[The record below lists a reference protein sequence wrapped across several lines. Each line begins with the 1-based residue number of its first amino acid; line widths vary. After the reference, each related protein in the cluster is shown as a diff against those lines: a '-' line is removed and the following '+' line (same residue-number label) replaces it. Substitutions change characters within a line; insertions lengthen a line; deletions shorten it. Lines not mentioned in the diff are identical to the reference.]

1 MMCRDSD
8 VILTIYYFVN
18 MERKKRSRHEA
29 LEKGI
34 PSLNIELN
42 KDKYKIS
49 WFSTSY
55 VSLLLLGE

>member
-8 VILTIYYFVN
+8 IILTIYYFVN

-49 WFSTSY
+49 
-55 VSLLLLGE
+55 